1 MVFLYIIIDIG
12 AYMDFVKYV
21 EYVGYAD
28 LIEVVFDDN
37 FQVEIDD
44 EVGNLAVVATDYS
57 IVAELI
63 IDNYDDINIQI
74 VDYFEHYV
82 DNYHYNLSNYS
93 DYSFSVIVVAVVDLY
108 VDLKLDYLI
117 NY

>member
-37 FQVEIDD
+37 F
-44 EVGNLAVVATDYS
+44 
-57 IVAELI
+57 
-63 IDNYDDINIQI
+63 
-74 VDYFEHYV
+74 
-82 DNYHYNLSNYS
+82 
-93 DYSFSVIVVAVVDLY
+93 
-108 VDLKLDYLI
+108 
-117 NY
+117 